1 MNKDRNKHGVYI
13 HADLLEQLQ
22 AFCEN
27 HYNVSCSADIS
38 KETLIKRLEQYRK
51 GGD

>member
-22 AFCEN
+22 DFCEKQ
-27 HYNVSCSADIS
+27 YNVSCSAVICRAV
-38 KETLIKRLEQYRK
+38 KELMEREENDK
-51 GGD
+51 